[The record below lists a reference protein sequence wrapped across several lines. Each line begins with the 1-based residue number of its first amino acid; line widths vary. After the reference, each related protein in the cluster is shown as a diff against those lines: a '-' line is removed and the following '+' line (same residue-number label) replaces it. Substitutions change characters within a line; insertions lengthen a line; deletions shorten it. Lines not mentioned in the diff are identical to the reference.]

1 MLRVAEREE
10 PRPGGELYVYL
21 GAAAGVGKT
30 YAMLEE
36 GRRLKEAGLD
46 VVVGYVETHGRK
58 ETAARIGDLDVLP
71 RKRIPYRGI
80 TLEEL
85 DVEAVLNRQPA
96 IVLIDE
102 LAHSNAPGSANS
114 KRYQDI
120 QEILNAGITVITTM
134 NIQHLEGINDVIE
147 SVTGVKVRETVPDHM
162 LDEANVEL
170 IDLPPARLR
179 ERMMAGKIYPPEQAR
194 IALERFFRE
203 TNLTA
208 LRELALRRTA
218 EGVEATLER
227 YMLGEDV
234 AGPWTAIEE
243 VVVFLGES
251 PRAERLIRHAWRL
264 ARGLRADFTAVS
276 IIPCPIDEL
285 PEQERAT
292 LLERLQ
298 LAEDLGAETM
308 TVVESSVA
316 DGIIRAAR
324 MRHATDIVIGPPERD
339 RLARLRGSL
348 LLDTLLGAL
357 EGVDIHIVNQP
368 VDSRTEG
375 RPGEHQP

>member
-1 MLRVAEREE
+1 MLRVAQREE
-10 PRPGGELYVYL
+10 ARLGGELYVYL

-85 DVEAVLNRQPA
+85 DVEAVLNRKAA

-120 QEILNAGITVITTM
+120 QEILSAGITVITTM

-194 IALERFFRE
+194 IALGRV
-203 TNLTA
+203 L
-208 LRELALRRTA
+208 
-218 EGVEATLER
+218 
-227 YMLGEDV
+227 
-234 AGPWTAIEE
+234 
-243 VVVFLGES
+243 
-251 PRAERLIRHAWRL
+251 
-264 ARGLRADFTAVS
+264 
-276 IIPCPIDEL
+276 
-285 PEQERAT
+285 
-292 LLERLQ
+292 
-298 LAEDLGAETM
+298 
-308 TVVESSVA
+308 
-316 DGIIRAAR
+316 
-324 MRHATDIVIGPPERD
+324 
-339 RLARLRGSL
+339 
-348 LLDTLLGAL
+348 
-357 EGVDIHIVNQP
+357 
-368 VDSRTEG
+368 SRNEPH
-375 RPGEHQP
+375 RPA